1 MVIYQKYESTV
12 YLNGLH
18 YNKRQ
23 VRETLKCRNKIGS
36 MLVRRKYQ
44 SYQII

>member
-12 YLNGLH
+12 YLSGLH

-36 MLVRRKYQ
+36 MLVRRK
-44 SYQII
+44 SSAKAIR